1 MTMPWSSDQSD
12 AELDDDT
19 LVAMARTDPAAFA
32 DLYERYRPAIY
43 GYVLGRMGDPHRAE
57 DITSQVF
64 LRALRGLPRYEAGSF
79 RGWLFQIARNTIVD
93 SHRRQRPTASDEAL
107 AGHADPDPGPVEL
120 TEVREAREQVH
131 RLIDQ
136 LSVTQRDI
144 IRLRLRG
151 YSGQEIADRMG
162 MKLGAVKSAQ
172 FRAFEKIRHLM
183 AETSPEPPTSDHTRF
198 RRPDR

>member
-1 MTMPWSSDQSD
+1 M
-12 AELDDDT
+12 
-19 LVAMARTDPAAFA
+19 
-32 DLYERYRPAIY
+32 
-43 GYVLGRMGDPHRAE
+43 
-57 DITSQVF
+57 
-64 LRALRGLPRYEAGSF
+64 
-79 RGWLFQIARNTIVD
+79 
-93 SHRRQRPTASDEAL
+93 
-107 AGHADPDPGPVEL
+107 
-120 TEVREAREQVH
+120 REAREQVH